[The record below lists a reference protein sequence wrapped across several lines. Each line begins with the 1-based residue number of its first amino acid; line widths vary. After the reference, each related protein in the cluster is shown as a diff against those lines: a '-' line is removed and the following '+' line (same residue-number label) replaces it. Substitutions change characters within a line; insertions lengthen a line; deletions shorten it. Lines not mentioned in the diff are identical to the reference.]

1 MSSIPSEG
9 NSLRWKRTG
18 AMPLASNGSPAKPPD
33 PVSPR
38 KECGL
43 HEVIGS
49 PFRFSC
55 QIRSAPVAFQR
66 RPLWNLTVSL
76 RTRSRAISLRRRPLR
91 CLPISL
97 RTRCGTTTLARG
109 PLATHPR
116 LGQLRFNQL
125 AILVAIEET
134 KRLPGALLG
143 PFDVK
148 THPLFLGDISALV
161 GVDVTELGRHLMAG
175 SHPRPTRGTR
185 SARRTVSGRTFAKR
199 TVTIAPH
206 RRFSR
211 PFSCGLLLI
220 GGPTRNGARQG
231 HRSEQSENLRVFHER
246 VNNRPL
252 NELQRFFSSSLT
264 PQLIPSPAASLAT
277 SPPPHRPIPTA
288 GKAWAAPR

>member
-1 MSSIPSEG
+1 
-9 NSLRWKRTG
+9 
-18 AMPLASNGSPAKPPD
+18 MPPASNGSPAKPPD

-49 PFRFSC
+49 PFRFLC
-55 QIRSAPVAFQR
+55 QIRSATVAFQR
-66 RPLWNLTVSL
+66 RPLWNLTVPRRTRSRTISL
-76 RTRSRAISLRRRPLR
+76 RTRSRAISLRRRPPR
-91 CLPISL
+91 GLPISL

-109 PLATHPR
+109 SLATHPR
-116 LGQLRFNQL
+116 LGQLRFHQL
-125 AILVAIEET
+125 AILVAIEEP
-134 KRLPGALLG
+134 KRLPGTLLG

-148 THPLFLGDISALV
+148 THPLFLGDVSALV
-161 GVDVTELGRHLMAG
+161 GVDVAELGRHLMAG

-185 SARRTVSGRTFAKR
+185 SARRTVSGRTFAER

-206 RRFSR
+206 RRFPR
-211 PFSCGLLLI
+211 PISCGLLLI

-231 HRSEQSENLRVFHER
+231 HRSEQRENLRVFHEG

-252 NELQRFFSSSLT
+252 NELQRFFSSLT